1 MTPLRENCSNGF
13 SLVIIL
19 APVREPP
26 TQVGCEAVAGPEES
40 HKDNQRAGGGI
51 SYSQRLRELS
61 LCSLKKTPERS
72 HCGLPV
78 FVGIL

>member
-40 HKDNQRAGGGI
+40 HKDNQRAGAP
-51 SYSQRLRELS
+51 LL
-61 LCSLKKTPERS
+61 
-72 HCGLPV
+72 
-78 FVGIL
+78 